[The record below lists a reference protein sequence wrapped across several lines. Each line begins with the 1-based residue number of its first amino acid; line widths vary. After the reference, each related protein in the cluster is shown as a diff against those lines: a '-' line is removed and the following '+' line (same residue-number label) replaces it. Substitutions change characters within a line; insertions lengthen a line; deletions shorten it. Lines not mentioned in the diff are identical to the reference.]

1 MKECKKKLAEKT
13 MQNEAMLKTKLWNR
27 HKIKTKN
34 AKQNDFRQNAKRQ
47 KDAK

>member
-1 MKECKKKLAEKT
+1 MTPNERMQKK
-13 MQNEAMLKTKLWNR
+13 AMLKTKLSNR
-27 HKIKTKN
+27 HNIKTKN

>member
-1 MKECKKKLAEKT
+1 MKECKKNLAEKT